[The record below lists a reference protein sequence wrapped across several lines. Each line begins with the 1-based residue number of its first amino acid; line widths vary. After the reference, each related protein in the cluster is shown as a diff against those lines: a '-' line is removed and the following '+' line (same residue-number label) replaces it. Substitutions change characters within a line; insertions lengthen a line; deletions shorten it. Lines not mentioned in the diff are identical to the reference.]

1 MAVQP
6 GLGLTLPVQDGP
18 TGYFDVAY
26 DVVTQVKSNIT
37 NLLLTKKGERIMN
50 PTFGCGIHSL
60 VFDQI
65 TDDIL
70 ANARGAIEESIQTW
84 MPFVSV
90 SDVQLQK
97 KEDTNQVYLTITFS
111 IKAGVNL
118 TDVLTLVI

>member
-6 GLGLTLPVQDGP
+6 GLGLKLPVKDGP
-18 TGYFDVAY
+18 TGYFDTAY
-26 DVVTQVKSNIT
+26 DVVTQVKTNIT
-37 NLLLTKKGERIMN
+37 NLILTKKGERIMN

-70 ANARGAIEESIQTW
+70 ANARGAIEESIQAW
-84 MPFVSV
+84 MPFVV
-90 SDVQLQK
+90 INDIQIQK
-97 KEDTNQVYLTITFS
+97 KEDSNQVFLTVTFS

>member
-26 DVVTQVKSNIT
+26 DVVTQVKTNIT
-37 NLLLTKKGERIMN
+37 NLILTKKGERIMN
-50 PTFGCGIHSL
+50 PTFGCNIHSL

-70 ANARGAIEESIQTW
+70 ANARGAIEEAIQTW
-84 MPFVSV
+84 MPFVSIN
-90 SDVQLQK
+90 DMQIQK
-97 KEDTNQVYLTITFS
+97 KEDTNQVYLTVTFS

>member
-6 GLGLTLPVQDGP
+6 GLGLTLPVQGGP

-26 DVVTQVKSNIT
+26 DVLTQVKTNIT
-37 NLLLTKKGERIMN
+37 NLILTKKGERIMN
-50 PTFGCGIHSL
+50 PTFGCTIHNL

-70 ANARGAIEESIQTW
+70 ANARGAIEEAIQTW
-84 MPFVSV
+84 MPFVAIN
-90 SDVQLQK
+90 DVQIQK
-97 KEDTNQVYLTITFS
+97 KEDMNQVYVKVTFS
-111 IKAGVNL
+111 IKAGINL